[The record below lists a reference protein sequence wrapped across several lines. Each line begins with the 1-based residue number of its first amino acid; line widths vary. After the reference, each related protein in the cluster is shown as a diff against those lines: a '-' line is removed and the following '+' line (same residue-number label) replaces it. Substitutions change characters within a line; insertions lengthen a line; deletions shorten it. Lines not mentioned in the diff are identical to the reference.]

1 MKRKLNNTELESIG
15 KAIFKSEPLPAA
27 EIDRIVSKSEL
38 FSLVQRRI
46 QNTPAVAAPV
56 PARALPHRRYVIA
69 WSGMALTFAAAG
81 ALAVLNLNTKEEP
94 KKAPAQIAVLKN
106 QVPEIAVPDTVAG
119 LEVPPQPNTGKLSA
133 SPATK
138 IERDV
143 PRYEHAI
150 VRTSAPRRR
159 VEAETAAPEE
169 FYPVSYTGD
178 PMETSVGGQVIRVE
192 MKRSSLFALG
202 VDLPL
207 ENDDAV
213 VKADLLVGRDGVTR
227 AVRLVD

>member
-46 QNTPAVAAPV
+46 QNTPAAAAPV
-56 PARALPHRRYVIA
+56 QVRALPHRRYVLA

-81 ALAVLNLNTKEEP
+81 ALAVVNLSTKEAP
-94 KKAPAQIAVLKN
+94 KKAPAQIAVLN

-150 VRTSAPRRR
+150 VRTPATRRR
-159 VEAETAAPEE
+159 EEPVNAAPEK

-178 PMETSVGGQVIRVE
+178 PMETAVGGQVIRVE

-227 AVRLVD
+227 AVRLVDQ